1 MKLAFKRI
9 VDLRLE
15 RGLTQKEFA
24 EAVGL
29 PPVTISNY
37 ELGKREIRTANLIKI
52 AEYFGVSV
60 EHLLGKTDC
69 RLPIS
74 TFEESFFE
82 ADGNHVT
89 RGDFCD
95 MLSKLSSEDRAAI
108 HHMTKAMLK
117 K

>member
-15 RGLTQKEFA
+15 RGLSQKEFA
-24 EAVGL
+24 DAVGL

-52 AEYFGVSV
+52 AEFFGVSV
-60 EHLLGKTDC
+60 EYLLGKTDC

-74 TFEESFFE
+74 TLEEPLFE
-82 ADGNHVT
+82 ANSDNIT

-95 MLSKLSSEDRAAI
+95 MLSELSSEDRAAI
-108 HHMTKAMLK
+108 HHMTKAMLRK
-117 K
+117 